1 MAVTTL
7 AASPTWYSTPTT
19 TVLADLR
26 RGGLRVP
33 YPLAQAFAADLAQ
46 VERLRS
52 TLVGQ
57 GVPLPP
63 AAVALI
69 ETIKRATVAVDLRW
83 APGGNAP
90 DVPTPEL
97 GAVGLLAQDRA
108 ALICVTGPAA
118 RVAQVAAHSALAAL
132 LSCLPPLPPARIS
145 PLAYPLSL
153 AAELDAVV
161 LRDHAVPADAALL
174 RKLGT
179 SWERLSG
186 TLRTLHH
193 PVATGQLG
201 VTFDGPSGE
210 RRGSQ
215 TIGLFDSPAGRAM
228 VTTSRHG
235 DGEPWITITSAS
247 PPQLL
252 RAAAGLLGE

>member
-1 MAVTTL
+1 MTTL
-7 AASPTWYSTPTT
+7 ATSPTWFSTPTT

-63 AAVALI
+63 AALQLI

-83 APGGNAP
+83 SPQGGGP
-90 DVPTPEL
+90 DEPHPEL

-108 ALICVTGPAA
+108 ALICVTGPTA
-118 RVAQVAAHSALAAL
+118 RVAQVAAHGALAAL
-132 LSCLPPLPPARIS
+132 LSCLPPLPPAQIS
-145 PLAYPLSL
+145 PLAYPVAL
-153 AAELDAVV
+153 AAELDALA
-161 LRDHAVPADAALL
+161 LRDHPVPADSALL
-174 RKLGT
+174 RELGT

-186 TLRTLHH
+186 TLRTLHR
-193 PVATGQLG
+193 PMATGQLG
-201 VTFDGPSGE
+201 VTFDGPHGE
-210 RRGSQ
+210 RRGAQ
-215 TIGLFDSPAGRAM
+215 TLGLFDSPAGRAM
-228 VTTSRHG
+228 VRTSRHG
-235 DGEPWITITSAS
+235 DGEPWITITSATQ
-247 PPQLL
+247 PQLL
-252 RAAAGLLGE
+252 RAAAELLGD